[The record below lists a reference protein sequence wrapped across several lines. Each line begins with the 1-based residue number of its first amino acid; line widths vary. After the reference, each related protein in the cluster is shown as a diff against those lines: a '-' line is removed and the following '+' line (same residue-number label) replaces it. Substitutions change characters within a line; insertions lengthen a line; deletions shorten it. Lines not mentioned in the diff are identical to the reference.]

1 MAGLREAAMAYLARF
16 AASEVG
22 LTRVLDRRIQR
33 WARYASEAGGDPD
46 EVRQHRQQAR
56 EAVRAVVS
64 DMMRLKLVDDTMFAD
79 GRARAL
85 SRGGRSR
92 RAIAA
97 HLASRGIDAE
107 RIAGAL
113 LHAQSGVLDDV
124 AQAELAAALLQA
136 RKRRIGPFGVQPGDG
151 DSAEAEEGARQRAL
165 AALARAGFS
174 HDVARNA
181 LETDLETAEALI
193 ARLRGG

>member
-1 MAGLREAAMAYLARF
+1 MAHLARF
-16 AASEVG
+16 ATSEVG

-33 WARYASEAGGDPD
+33 WARQAASAGDDPD
-46 EVRQHRQQAR
+46 EVRQRRQQAR
-56 EAVRAVVS
+56 EAVRTVVS
-64 DMMRLKLVDDTMFAD
+64 DMVRLKLIDDTMFAD

-107 RIAGAL
+107 RIEGAL
-113 LHAQSGVLDDV
+113 LHAQSGVLDDA
-124 AQAELAAALLQA
+124 AQVELAAALLQA
-136 RKRRIGPFGVQPGDG
+136 RKRRLGPFAAQPGDG
-151 DSAEAEEGARQRAL
+151 EWTEADDAARQRAL

-174 HDVARNA
+174 HDVARSA
-181 LETDLETAEALI
+181 LETDLETAETLI
-193 ARLRGG
+193 ARLRSG

>member
-1 MAGLREAAMAYLARF
+1 MAYLARF

-33 WARYASEAGGDPD
+33 WARYASEAGADPD

-56 EAVRAVVS
+56 EAVRVVVS

-174 HDVARNA
+174 HDIARNA
-181 LETDLETAEALI
+181 LETDLETAETLI